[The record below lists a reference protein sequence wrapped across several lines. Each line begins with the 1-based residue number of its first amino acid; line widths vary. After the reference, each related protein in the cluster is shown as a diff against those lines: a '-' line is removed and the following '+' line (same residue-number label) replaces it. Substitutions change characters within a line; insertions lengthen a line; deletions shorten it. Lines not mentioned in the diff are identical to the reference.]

1 MAITQA
7 QVAQLYVALFN
18 RAPEGAGLRAW
29 VAAGASKTQA
39 QLADDMLRS
48 PAVQSYFNGSID
60 TNRGYVE
67 NIYKNILGKD
77 YSQDPSGIDA
87 WVRHLEAG
95 HSRGETLA
103 KLFEVAA
110 SAEARAAD
118 PTAARIFENKSAI
131 AAYMAQK
138 IGNID
143 SDGNGGYNYAPF
155 Q

>member
-77 YSQDPSGIDA
+77 YSQDPSGI
-87 WVRHLEAG
+87 
-95 HSRGETLA
+95 ETHGC
-103 KLFEVAA
+103 
-110 SAEARAAD
+110 
-118 PTAARIFENKSAI
+118 AI
-131 AAYMAQK
+131 
-138 IGNID
+138 
-143 SDGNGGYNYAPF
+143 
-155 Q
+155 

>member
-67 NIYKNILGKD
+67 NIYKNQTK
-77 YSQDPSGIDA
+77 
-87 WVRHLEAG
+87 HLF
-95 HSRGETLA
+95 L
-103 KLFEVAA
+103 
-110 SAEARAAD
+110 
-118 PTAARIFENKSAI
+118 
-131 AAYMAQK
+131 
-138 IGNID
+138 
-143 SDGNGGYNYAPF
+143 
-155 Q
+155 

>member
-60 TNRGYVE
+60 TNRGYV
-67 NIYKNILGKD
+67 
-77 YSQDPSGIDA
+77 
-87 WVRHLEAG
+87 
-95 HSRGETLA
+95 
-103 KLFEVAA
+103 
-110 SAEARAAD
+110 
-118 PTAARIFENKSAI
+118 
-131 AAYMAQK
+131 QK
-138 IGNID
+138 YPWQRLLPRSKRYRRVG
-143 SDGNGGYNYAPF
+143 APF
-155 Q
+155 RGRTLKRRDAG